1 VISGEHPPPIGNLPG
16 YSRITGWQH
25 CRIPHFAAVSPLPFR
40 GSAQCAVLVCNLGCD
55 VETLFGPSLWI
66 CAGEFTQTLS
76 WKSVPKLNRY
86 VFSMSG
92 CVARCEPCHP
102 TAYVWLGA
110 TVDCQKR
117 VALTEQAFERIKCGL
132 RWLSCEPMLTPLHFE
147 RLDLFGRVVIG
158 AATRSSRTEE
168 FVPDFDWLADLH
180 M

>member
-76 WKSVPKLNRY
+76 WESVPKLNRY
-86 VFSMSG
+86 VSQCRDVLLDVSHAIPQPMSG
-92 CVARCEPCHP
+92 WVQQSIAKS
-102 TAYVWLGA
+102 G
-110 TVDCQKR
+110 
-117 VALTEQAFERIKCGL
+117 
-132 RWLSCEPMLTPLHFE
+132 
-147 RLDLFGRVVIG
+147 
-158 AATRSSRTEE
+158 
-168 FVPDFDWLADLH
+168 
-180 M
+180 